1 MNIIEAIKVRRSVRS
16 FNGASISETDKEE
29 LTKVIEEVTDPFG
42 GRVTIRLKEFDM
54 KDGYKP
60 STYGMIKG
68 A

>member
-1 MNIIEAIKVRRSVRS
+1 MNIIEAIKVRKSVRS

-42 GRVTIRLKEFDM
+42 GRVAIRLKKFDM
-54 KDGYKP
+54 KGGYKP